1 MKRKN
6 ILAVAV
12 MLLTMSATAQ
22 TNFRHITYD
31 EAINAAKAENKMVF
45 MDFYT
50 DWCGPCKMMMRD
62 VFPQKEVG
70 DFMNKNFVCIKLN
83 AEKEG
88 KELAK
93 LYKVNAYPTFIGI
106 DTNKNIVFTKVGGST
121 ANVFISELE
130 RKIDPNKSPEKM
142 KERYDSGERT
152 ADLISTYAAYQMSEA
167 KSGRRYNK
175 EKEKLAYDIVNEYF
189 NGLSD
194 TEKLAS
200 ENLFIYTNYIQD
212 ANDVIAK
219 YMIAHRNEFAPE
231 IKEKIADIIND
242 VLKKQIYSYLG
253 MMKEYDEN
261 TYQETKK
268 NIEEIGLNTDK
279 SFNPV
284 YNLIEC
290 HAKGDLNAYIDLCEK
305 EYQSLNKE
313 QQNTLIFRFS
323 DLVNTKD
330 KAIRQ
335 KASNFIRSLLANMS
349 ASEIM
354 FAADQLMKLESE
366 KKNYK

>member
-231 IKEKIADIIND
+231 IKEKIADNINKI
-242 VLKKQIYSYLG
+242 LKMQIYAYLSG
-253 MMKEYDEN
+253 AKEYNEN
-261 TYQETKK
+261 TYLEVKK
-268 NIEEIGLNTDK
+268 SIEEIGLNTDK
-279 SFNPV
+279 SYDSVF
-284 YNLIEC
+284 NLIEC
-290 HAKGDLNAYIDLCEK
+290 HAKGDLNSYIEVCEK
-305 EYQSLNKE
+305 EYLALNKE
-313 QQNTLIFRFS
+313 QQNTLLSQYSTLI
-323 DLVNTKD
+323 NTED
-330 KAIRQ
+330 KTIRQ
-335 KASNFIRSLLANMS
+335 KAGKFIRSFLTNMS
-349 ASEIM
+349 ASEILS
-354 FAADQLMKLESE
+354 AAFQLIELEIE
-366 KKNYK
+366 KHK